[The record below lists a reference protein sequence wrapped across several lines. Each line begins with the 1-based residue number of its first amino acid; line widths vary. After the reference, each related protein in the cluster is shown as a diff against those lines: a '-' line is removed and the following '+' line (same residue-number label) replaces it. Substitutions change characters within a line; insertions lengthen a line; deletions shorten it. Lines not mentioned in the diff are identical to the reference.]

1 MKRILISMALGAA
14 MVLQTGNAMA
24 GKDLDSVRARGQL
37 ICGVAVG
44 GIAGFM
50 TVDNQGKWTGMNV
63 DICRAVSAALF
74 GDSEK
79 VKYVPL
85 SGQQRF
91 TALQA
96 GEVDLLS
103 NNSTWTLTRDTAL
116 GLDFVG
122 VTYYD
127 GQGFMVPKKLG
138 VKSAK
143 ELNGASICVLTGSTS
158 ELNIADYFRAN
169 KMSFKPVLFED
180 PDQSRSAFFNG
191 RCDAYS
197 GDQARLYATR
207 IANAP
212 NPDDY
217 VVLPEVISKEPLGPV
232 VRHGDNQFEDIVR
245 WTQFAMI
252 EAEEAGITSKNVDE
266 MLKSDNPS
274 IKRILG
280 VTPGMGKALGVDEK
294 WVYNIV
300 KQVGNY
306 GESFERN
313 VGSGSLLKI
322 PRGQNALWTQGGL
335 QYAPPIRALLWWV
348 QRASS
353 RIIAAPFSPIMMVG
367 ALVLPVVRVGITEAS
382 ITRRPWMPC
391 TRRRES
397 TTARGSSPIRQV
409 PTG

>member
-1 MKRILISMALGAA
+1 MQRIFLALAVCAA
-14 MVLQTGNAMA
+14 TVSHAGQALA
-24 GKDLDSVRARGQL
+24 GKDLDAVKARGTL

-50 TVDNQGKWTGMNV
+50 TVDSQGKWTGMNV
-63 DICRAVSAALF
+63 DICRAVSAAIF

-91 TALQA
+91 TALQS

-103 NNSTWTLTRDTAL
+103 NNSTWTLTRDSAL
-116 GLDFVG
+116 GLDFTG
-122 VTYYD
+122 ITYYD

-143 ELNGASICVLTGSTS
+143 ELSGASICVLSGSTS
-158 ELNIADYFRAN
+158 ELNIADYFRTN
-169 KMSFKPVLFED
+169 KMTFRPVLFED
-180 PDQSRSAFFNG
+180 PDQSRAAFFGG

-207 IANAP
+207 AANAP

-217 VVLPEVISKEPLGPV
+217 VVLPEIISKEPLGPV
-232 VRHGDNQFEDIVR
+232 VRHGDNQFADIVR
-245 WTQFAMI
+245 WAQYAML
-252 EAEEAGITSKNVDE
+252 EAEEYDITSKNVDE
-266 MLKSDNPS
+266 MLKSENPS

-306 GESFERN
+306 GESFDRN
-313 VGSGSLLKI
+313 VGKDSPLKVE
-322 PRGQNALWTQGGL
+322 RGQNALWTKGGL
-335 QYAPPIRALLWWV
+335 QYAPPIR
-348 QRASS
+348 
-353 RIIAAPFSPIMMVG
+353 
-367 ALVLPVVRVGITEAS
+367 
-382 ITRRPWMPC
+382 
-391 TRRRES
+391 
-397 TTARGSSPIRQV
+397 
-409 PTG
+409 

>member
-1 MKRILISMALGAA
+1 MKAFTLAA
-14 MVLQTGNAMA
+14 VAGLAAIAQAGPARA
-24 GKDLDSVRARGQL
+24 GKDLDTVKARGHL
-37 ICGVAVG
+37 VCGVAVG

-50 TVDNQGKWTGMNV
+50 TVDSQGKWTGLNI
-63 DICRAVSAALF
+63 DICRAVSAAIF

-103 NNSTWTLTRDTAL
+103 NNSTWTLTRDTAI

-122 VTYYD
+122 ITYYD

-138 VKSAK
+138 IKSAK

-158 ELNIADYFRAN
+158 ELNIADYFRTN
-169 KMSFKPVLFED
+169 KMTFKPVLFED
-180 PDQSRSAFFNG
+180 PDQSRSAFFTG

-207 IANAP
+207 VANVPPPAT
-212 NPDDY
+212 PDDF
-217 VVLPEVISKEPLGPV
+217 VVLPEIISKEPLGPA
-232 VRHGDNQFEDIVR
+232 VRHGDNQFTDIVR
-245 WTQFAMI
+245 WTQYAML
-252 EAEEAGITSKNVDE
+252 EAEEYGIDSRNVDE
-266 MLKSDNPS
+266 MLKSDNPA

-294 WVYNIV
+294 WVYAIV

-306 GESFERN
+306 GESFDRH
-313 VGSGSLLKI
+313 VGMGSPLKVV
-322 PRGQNALWTQGGL
+322 RGQNELWTRGGL
-335 QYAPPIRALLWWV
+335 QYAPPIR
-348 QRASS
+348 
-353 RIIAAPFSPIMMVG
+353 
-367 ALVLPVVRVGITEAS
+367 
-382 ITRRPWMPC
+382 
-391 TRRRES
+391 
-397 TTARGSSPIRQV
+397 
-409 PTG
+409 

>member
-1 MKRILISMALGAA
+1 MQRIFLALAVCAA
-14 MVLQTGNAMA
+14 MVSHAGQALA
-24 GKDLDSVRARGQL
+24 GKDLDAVKARGTL

-50 TVDNQGKWTGMNV
+50 TVDSQGKWTGMNV
-63 DICRAVSAALF
+63 DICRAISAAIF

-103 NNSTWTLTRDTAL
+103 NNSTWTLTRDSAL
-116 GLDFVG
+116 GLDFTG
-122 VTYYD
+122 ITYYD

-143 ELNGASICVLTGSTS
+143 ELNGASICVLSGSTS
-158 ELNIADYFRAN
+158 ELNIADYFRTN
-169 KMSFKPVLFED
+169 KMTFRPVLFED
-180 PDQSRSAFFNG
+180 PDQSRAAFFGG

-207 IANAP
+207 AANAP

-217 VVLPEVISKEPLGPV
+217 IVLPEIISKEPLGPV
-232 VRHGDNQFEDIVR
+232 VRHGDNQFADIVR
-245 WTQFAMI
+245 WAQYALL
-252 EAEEAGITSKNVDE
+252 EAEEYGITSKNVDE
-266 MLKSDNPS
+266 MLKSENPS

-294 WVYNIV
+294 WVYNII

-306 GESFERN
+306 GESFDRN
-313 VGSGSLLKI
+313 VGKDSPLKVE
-322 PRGQNALWTQGGL
+322 RGQNALWTQGGL
-335 QYAPPIRALLWWV
+335 QYAPPIR
-348 QRASS
+348 
-353 RIIAAPFSPIMMVG
+353 
-367 ALVLPVVRVGITEAS
+367 
-382 ITRRPWMPC
+382 
-391 TRRRES
+391 
-397 TTARGSSPIRQV
+397 
-409 PTG
+409 